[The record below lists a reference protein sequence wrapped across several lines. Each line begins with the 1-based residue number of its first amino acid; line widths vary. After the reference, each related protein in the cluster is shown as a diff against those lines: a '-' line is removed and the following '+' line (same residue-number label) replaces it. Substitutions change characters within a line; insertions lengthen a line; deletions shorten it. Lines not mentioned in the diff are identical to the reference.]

1 MCVGATLWRDQQ
13 LCLTGLQVGHTLYGE
28 RLASFQ
34 MVVKYA
40 LLADLII

>member
-1 MCVGATLWRDQQ
+1 MERPATVPYWA
-13 LCLTGLQVGHTLYGE
+13 TGWSYFVDNGE

-40 LLADLII
+40 LLADLVI